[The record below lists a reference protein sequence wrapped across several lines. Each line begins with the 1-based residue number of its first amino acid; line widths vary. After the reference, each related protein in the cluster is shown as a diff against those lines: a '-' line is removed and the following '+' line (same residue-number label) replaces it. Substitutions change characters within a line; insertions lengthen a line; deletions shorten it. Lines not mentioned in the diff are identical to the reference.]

1 MRLNLWTKHM
11 PDANGGQKWASAP
24 LKLKLRMVLS
34 HHVVLE
40 SELWASVGAANTFSC
55 RAISPAF
62 EFFWYISI
70 LRF

>member
-55 RAISPAF
+55 
-62 EFFWYISI
+62 
-70 LRF
+70 